1 MENSTKAT
9 INNQAKV
16 VILGA
21 GPAGL
26 AAAYEL
32 IKTSHIKPIVLEMG
46 PQVGGLAKT
55 LDHKGWRFDI
65 GPHRFFSKSLEINQI
80 WEELLPIKNLAENDD
95 KSLLLKERSTRI
107 YHNKKFFDYPIKL
120 NIKNLSKFSL
130 LTILTIAKD
139 YLLVRFK
146 PIKPENNL
154 EDFFINRFGY
164 KLYSLF
170 FKDYTEKVWGVPCT
184 EIPKAWG
191 AQRIKTLSI
200 SKIISEAL
208 KNIVKPKRLTQE
220 TSLIN
225 RFLYPKLGAGQMY
238 EAMAEEIKRQG
249 GIIKTN
255 HQVNAIKLQNN
266 KIISVSVWD
275 KINKVQTE
283 YEGDYFISS
292 LAIKDLILMSEATP
306 KEIKEV
312 AKDLGYRD
320 FILVTLLYSKIKK
333 TIPDQWIYIQE
344 SGLKMGRLDIFNNF
358 SPALLKEQD
367 KIWLGAEY
375 FCDEGDNF
383 WKKSDE
389 EIITFANTEL
399 EQAGIADVDQLLDG
413 YVYRQTKAYPAYLG
427 SYNKFSE
434 LRSYLDNI
442 HNLYAVGR
450 NGQHRYNNMDHSML
464 TGLEAA
470 RAIINNSGKE
480 KLWAINVEDD
490 YHEEK

>member
-1 MENSTKAT
+1 MEKSLKQA
-9 INNQAKV
+9 INNQAIII
-16 VILGA
+16 ILGA

-26 AAAYEL
+26 AAAFEL
-32 IKTSHIKPIVLEMG
+32 VKTTNLKPIILEADS
-46 PQVGGLAKT
+46 QVGGLAKT
-55 LDHKGWRFDI
+55 LDYKGWRFDI
-65 GPHRFFSKSLEINQI
+65 GPHRFFSKSLEINEI
-80 WEELLPIKNLAENDD
+80 WEGLLPIQTLEENGDQVMLEKD
-95 KSLLLKERSTRI
+95 RSTRI

-120 NIKNLSKFSL
+120 NLKNLSNFSPL
-130 LTILTIAKD
+130 VILNIIKD
-139 YLLVRFK
+139 YLAVQIK

-164 KLYSLF
+164 KLYTLF

-191 AQRIKTLSI
+191 AQRIKKLSI
-200 SKIISEAL
+200 GKIISEAL
-208 KNIVKPKRLTQE
+208 KNIVKPKRSTQE
-220 TSLIN
+220 TSLID

-249 GIIKTN
+249 GVIKTDC
-255 HQVNAIKLQNN
+255 QVKAIKLENN

-275 KINKVQTE
+275 KKDNTQKE

-292 LAIKDLILMSEATP
+292 LPIKDLILMSEAAP
-306 KEIKEV
+306 IEIKEV
-312 AKDLGYRD
+312 AKNLGYRD
-320 FILVTLLYSKIKK
+320 FVLVTLLYSKIK
-333 TIPDQWIYIQE
+333 TNIPDQWIYVQE
-344 SGLKMGRLDIFNNF
+344 SDLKMGRLDIYNNF
-358 SPALLKEQD
+358 SPTLLKEQD

-375 FCDEGDNF
+375 FCDEGDDF

-389 EIITFANTEL
+389 EIITFAKKEL
-399 EQAGIADVDQLLDG
+399 AQAEIAGIEELLDA
-413 YVYRQTKAYPAYLG
+413 YVYRQIKAYPAYLG
-427 SYNKFSE
+427 SYNKFSH

-442 HNLYAVGR
+442 SNLYSVGR

-464 TGLEAA
+464 TGLEAV

-480 KLWAINVEDD
+480 KLWAVNVEDD